1 MPSHAKQIVN
11 SSHNKPTSSVM
22 KAKPKNKRKNR
33 KKKKQKVQYPIHEM
47 RKVTNRGPNL
57 THNATLEDINFKQN
71 QNQMAVAQMWAKTYE
86 TMIRLQYQHRI
97 QYWKNLAVN
106 RDAEIQKLKEKL
118 QGNCT
123 DCNATESAG
132 ESGTSAQC
140 SSQKKYEESE
150 ESDESYLQFLEITLR
165 HRQQRKR
172 NRENETDSK

>member
-1 MPSHAKQIVN
+1 MPSHSKQLTN
-11 SSHNKPTSSVM
+11 SSTNKPASSVM
-22 KAKPKNKRKNR
+22 KVKSKNKRRNR

-47 RKVTNRGPNL
+47 RKMTNTSVNSEY
-57 THNATLEDINFKQN
+57 NATDADCNLK

-97 QYWKNLAVN
+97 QYWKNLAIN

-123 DCNATESAG
+123 DYDEIESAD
-132 ESGTSAQC
+132 EDETSAKC
-140 SSQKKYEESE
+140 TGQKKCEESE
-150 ESDESYLQFLEITLR
+150 ESDESYLKFLEITLR

-172 NRENETDSK
+172 NRENEADSK